1 MDTNMHERM
10 PFYYQRTGPWADL
23 PYHGH
28 TIKTDGCG
36 IVAFAM
42 AASYLL
48 ERNVEPPELVKWAGR
63 RFAGLRGRGTRG
75 VFFVKAAKAYGL
87 TCTATNHVADAMHA
101 LRSGCPVIYYTKKS
115 GGIFSIIPHY
125 LVLSGITEEGRVLI
139 HNPNGM
145 NDGGDFPVD
154 VVARFRA
161 GGITGKSFYII
172 GTASRTR

>member
-1 MDTNMHERM
+1 MNMHEKM
-10 PFYYQRTGPWADL
+10 PFYYQRTGPYADL
-23 PYHGH
+23 PYHRH

-63 RFAGLRGRGTRG
+63 KFAGLSGRGTRG
-75 VFFVKAAKAYGL
+75 VFFVKASEAYGL
-87 TCTATNHVADAMHA
+87 FCRPTNDLSEALHA
-101 LRSGCPVIYYTKKS
+101 LRCGSPVIYYTKKS
-115 GGIFSIIPHY
+115 GGVFSVIPHY

-145 NDGGDFPVD
+145 NDGKDFPIETIGK
-154 VVARFRA
+154 FRA
-161 GGITGKSFYII
+161 RSIREKSFYII
-172 GTASRTR
+172 ERSLRNFQ

>member
-1 MDTNMHERM
+1 MDLNMHEKM
-10 PFYYQRTGPWADL
+10 PFYYQRTGPYADL
-23 PYHGH
+23 PYHRH

-63 RFAGLRGRGTRG
+63 KFAGLSGRGTRG
-75 VFFVKAAKAYGL
+75 VFFVKASEAYGL
-87 TCTATNHVADAMHA
+87 SCIPTNDLTEALHA
-101 LRSGCPVIYYTKKS
+101 LRCGSPVIYYTKQS
-115 GGIFSIIPHY
+115 GGIFSDIPHY

-145 NDGGDFPVD
+145 NDGKDFPIETIGK
-154 VVARFRA
+154 FRA
-161 GGITGKSFYII
+161 RSIREKSFYII
-172 GTASRTR
+172 KKGIFGR

>member
-1 MDTNMHERM
+1 MDLNMHEKM
-10 PFYYQRTGPWADL
+10 PFYYQRTGPYADL
-23 PYHGH
+23 PYHRH

-48 ERNVEPPELVKWAGR
+48 ERNVEPPELVKWAGKK
-63 RFAGLRGRGTRG
+63 FAGLSGRGTRG
-75 VFFVKAAKAYGL
+75 VFFVKASEAYGL
-87 TCTATNHVADAMHA
+87 SCIPTNDLSEALHA
-101 LRSGCPVIYYTKKS
+101 LRCGRPVIYYTKKS
-115 GGIFSIIPHY
+115 GGIFSDIPHY

-145 NDGGDFPVD
+145 NDGRDFPVD
-154 VVARFRA
+154 AVARFRA
-161 GGITGKSFYII
+161 GGITGKSFYVI